1 MKAFKGF
8 NKDLTCRGFQYK
20 VGETYEEEKA
30 ELCYTG
36 FHVCESPVA
45 CLQHYRPATS
55 VYHEVELEKV
65 SNERDTDTKRVG
77 KKITIGAEIGIP
89 EICRLTFEYVKEHCT
104 NENSAEVGKPATAG
118 EYGAATAGEYGA
130 ATAGEYGAATAG
142 NNGAAKAGNAGA
154 ATAGNRGAAM
164 AGYAG
169 AATAG
174 YAGAATAGEYGAA
187 TAGEYGA
194 ATAGDRGA
202 ATAGE
207 YGAATAGYAG
217 AAMAGYAGAATAGNH
232 GAATAGEYG
241 AATAGYA
248 GTATAG
254 NHGAATSR
262 GKSATGV
269 KGLSVARGN
278 DVRVKGGLGAVL
290 VIAEENKNDCSVKEF
305 ATAIVDGKDIKAD
318 TWYKLENGKLVE
330 ADESKV
336 LTN

>member
-30 ELCYTG
+30 ELCRAG
-36 FHVCESPVA
+36 FHACESPVA
-45 CLQHYRPATS
+45 CLQHYNPSTS
-55 VYHEVELEKV
+55 VYHEVKLEEV
-65 SNERDTDTKRVG
+65 SNEKDTDTKRVG
-77 KKITIGAEIGIP
+77 KKITIGAEIGVP

-104 NENSAEVGKPATAG
+104 NENKAEAGNPATAG
-118 EYGAATAGEYGA
+118 NHGA

-142 NNGAAKAGNAGA
+142 NCGA
-154 ATAGNRGAAM
+154 ATAGEYGAATAGCAGAAT

-174 YAGAATAGEYGAA
+174 NHGAATAGDAGAATAGEYGAA

-194 ATAGDRGA
+194 STAGNC
-202 ATAGE
+202 
-207 YGAATAGYAG
+207 
-217 AAMAGYAGAATAGNH
+217 GAATAGNH

-248 GTATAG
+248 GAATAG
-254 NHGAATSR
+254 NCGAATAGKYGAATSR
-262 GKSATGV
+262 GKSATGEQ
-269 KGLSVARGN
+269 GLSVARGN
-278 DVRVKGGLGAVL
+278 NVRVKGGIGAVL
-290 VIAEENKNDCSVKEF
+290 VIAEENESDYDVKEF

-330 ADESKV
+330 VNE
-336 LTN
+336 

>member
-30 ELCYTG
+30 ELCHTG
-36 FHVCESPVA
+36 FHACESPVA
-45 CLQHYRPATS
+45 CLQHYDPATS
-55 VYHEVELEKV
+55 VYHEVELEEV
-65 SNERDTDTKRVG
+65 SNEKDTDTKRVG
-77 KKITIGAEIGIP
+77 KKITIGAEIGIH

-104 NENSAEVGKPATAG
+104 NENNAEAGKPATAG

-130 ATAGEYGAATAG
+130 ATAGYAGAATAGEYGAATAG
-142 NNGAAKAGNAGA
+142 YAGA
-154 ATAGNRGAAM
+154 ATAGNRGAAT
-164 AGYAG
+164 AGYAGAATAGNRGAATAGNRGAATAGEYG

-194 ATAGDRGA
+194 ATAG
-202 ATAGE
+202 E

-217 AAMAGYAGAATAGNH
+217 AATAGNR
-232 GAATAGEYG
+232 
-241 AATAGYA
+241 
-248 GTATAG
+248 
-254 NHGAATSR
+254 GAATSR
-262 GKSATGV
+262 GKSATG
-269 KGLSVARGN
+269 KQGLSVARGN
-278 DVRVKGGLGAVL
+278 NVRVKGGLGAVL
-290 VIAEENKNDCSVKEF
+290 VIAEENEKDYSVKEF

-330 ADESKV
+330 VDE
-336 LTN
+336 